1 MVLIKVKIFNKV
13 LIKIAQEE
21 PEEQEEQVGQ
31 VDKDQDLLPTR
42 PQSER
47 IG

>member
-1 MVLIKVKIFNKV
+1 MK
-13 LIKIAQEE
+13 AQHFAILKNSKGKEE